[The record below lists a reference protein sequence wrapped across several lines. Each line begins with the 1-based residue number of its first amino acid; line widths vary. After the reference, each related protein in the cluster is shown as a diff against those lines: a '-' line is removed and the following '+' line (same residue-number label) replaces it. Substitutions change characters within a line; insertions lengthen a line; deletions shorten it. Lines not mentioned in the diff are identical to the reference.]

1 MLLLS
6 SRQFPFERIFGRTAG
21 PASISSWARFT
32 NCRSVIVRRLRVN
45 TRKGDAPK
53 AQPELLAELRIDP
66 VARAILSL
74 VGYRTATR
82 GSLNSI
88 VVGGGLESRLAH
100 SKHY

>member
-1 MLLLS
+1 MKL
-6 SRQFPFERIFGRTAG
+6 GAVKK
-21 PASISSWARFT
+21 
-32 NCRSVIVRRLRVN
+32 NCKNVIVRRLRVN
-45 TRKGDAPK
+45 TWQGDAPPK
-53 AQPELLAELRIDP
+53 AQPELLAKLRIDP

-74 VGYRTATR
+74 VGYRTVTR